1 MFLRFVG
8 QAVGAAGCGAVLNF
22 SMQALDP
29 TAARAVDGL
38 LGRTARA
45 ALEAQELVRLT
56 EVLALSLRNAYALA
70 AVFAVVT
77 VLIATALPR
86 GLNPRIQVKPD

>member
-1 MFLRFVG
+1 
-8 QAVGAAGCGAVLNF
+8 VLNF